1 MSTGIELLYVEGE
14 VRDGFITGRRVL
26 VVETDCE
33 LDPASPYYSA
43 REIARLTKLAREE
56 WGEQFGPVDIVRLEQ
71 APEGV
76 AGVNGRRRI
85 AS

>member
-1 MSTGIELLYVEGE
+1 MRTAIQLMYVEGE
-14 VRDGFITGRRVL
+14 VRDGYITGRTVL
-26 VVETDCE
+26 VVETRCE

-43 REIARLTKLAREE
+43 PEIARLIKLAREQ
-56 WGEQFGPVDIVRLEQ
+56 WVGQFGPVDIVRLEK
-71 APEGV
+71 AAEGA